1 MQRIPSQYSHSPKSK
16 LNGPT
21 SRLTLPLRVVIPQ
34 VPVRISV
41 GEWCP
46 VSAEVDWV
54 AAPYINNKPNPSALV
69 DEKALYYAVADRQIA
84 GTAID
89 SRYEY
94 PVICGVGGTLRTAQ
108 ALRSP
113 RRSAMKAGQ
122 PWVSMQSDHSSH
134 ELASTGLC
142 LQSRQ
147 LSQPVL

>member
-34 VPVRISV
+34 GKRLGRLDST
-41 GEWCP
+41 
-46 VSAEVDWV
+46 
-54 AAPYINNKPNPSALV
+54 APYTDNKPNPSALV